1 MTKLLLTHAILSREE
16 NHILVDFM
24 SGLIYEFLGIS
35 ESPLAFYHLGMRG
48 SKYFSE
54 LGAPRDRLF
63 AGEGLQYIVLRGDY
77 FKNRIVLCPCLG
89 GRGWGCAMWGRMRTY
104 TFLIYN
110 IIYPFPQMYL
120 HLFDLKYSRYINLL
134 LKIKHHIYCVL
145 VTLLL

>member
-35 ESPLAFYHLGMRG
+35 ESSLAFYHLGMRG

-89 GRGWGCAMWGRMRTY
+89 GREGVGVRHVRKDED
-104 TFLIYN
+104 I
-110 IIYPFPQMYL
+110 
-120 HLFDLKYSRYINLL
+120 HLSNL
-134 LKIKHHIYCVL
+134 
-145 VTLLL
+145 